1 MTTLYTTIKDITPTT
16 ESWKNKMRVLEKFEK
31 RTNKSSPLKYQKLN
45 VSRQKS
51 IQSVNLLLKLSILY

>member
-31 RTNKSSPLKYQKLN
+31 RTNKSLPLKYQILN
-45 VSRQKS
+45 VIRQKS
-51 IQSVNLLLKLSILY
+51 IQSVNL